1 MTAPA
6 IWRHA
11 WKTIL
16 TLLFAMT
23 FIMAMPPPD
32 IFINV
37 KAARMKDAKTL
48 EVTFDH
54 PTCEKAESIGT
65 RLSWAAYD
73 EDKSRRDYK
82 EYSLELLELRL
93 DTDVATCTGPVTEQK
108 LGLDLKKLIPDKGVT
123 RGAVHLNYE
132 PLYGYQKKLSTF
144 RVPFDLNG
152 K

>member
-1 MTAPA
+1 MTAPTGY
-6 IWRHA
+6 RHA
-11 WKTIL
+11 WRTIL
-16 TLLFAMT
+16 PLLFAVA
-23 FIMAMPPPD
+23 FLMAMPPPD

-37 KAARMKDAKTL
+37 KAARIKDAKTL

-54 PTCEKAESIGT
+54 PTCKQAESIGT

-73 EDKSRRDYK
+73 EDKSRPDYK
-82 EYSLELLELRL
+82 EYSLELLELRT
-93 DTDVATCTGPVTEQK
+93 DYDVATCTGPVIEQK

-123 RGAVHLNYE
+123 RGAIHLNYE

-144 RVPFDLNG
+144 RVPFDLNV